1 MKLTPTMKEA
11 LARMADKLKYRSR
24 VFSEPNENTG
34 RALLKRGLIE
44 VVGKSGGWNLYVL
57 TDAGRQ
63 VLAEESE

>member
-1 MKLTPTMKEA
+1 MKLTPTMKDA
-11 LARMADKLKYRSR
+11 LAVMADKLKYSSS

-57 TDAGRQ
+57 TEAGRQ
-63 VLAEESE
+63 ALKGGE